1 MKVLLIPT
9 NIDAQVEIETIDDN
23 DMLGAIQ
30 SMVGGYVEDIKVR
43 LGSPFAININDRIF
57 VAANEDGRRLNLPY
71 NDRASALVGVE
82 LLGNVVITGDT
93 TDTWVDVPEDVVSL
107 ARLA

>member
-1 MKVLLIPT
+1 MKALLIPA
-9 NIDAQVEIETIDDN
+9 NLDAQVEVETIDDN
-23 DMLGAIQ
+23 DLLGAIQ

-43 LGSPFAININDRIF
+43 IGSPFAINVKDRIF
-57 VAANEDGRRLNLPY
+57 VAANEDGRRLSLLY

-82 LLGNVVITGDT
+82 LFGNVVILGDT
-93 TDTWVDVPEDVVSL
+93 TDTWIDVPEDVVSL